1 MTSHPL
7 GILVNALTDDAPLNT
22 ATSRAIL
29 EAVGRGEMGET
40 LEIGTSTRVV
50 AFGKHDSTS
59 PRFADAVQTAV
70 DHGFQPTVRIVG
82 GRAAVF
88 HETTLRFGW
97 TRPVEDRAKAMSEG
111 FDRITAMVTDT
122 LANFGIHG
130 IVGEIP
136 GEYCPG
142 ANSVHIA
149 GRKVMGVGQRL
160 VRNAA
165 HVGGVVVM
173 SNGEVINEV
182 LVPIYDL
189 LGLPLD
195 PSVTGSVADALPLT
209 TTEFAEAFVA
219 TVAGGRPTIKV
230 AIPEAVRQEALRMR
244 PDHDP
249 VPRGGPSNPA
259 TSNPVTSNP
268 GDTCTS
274 PGHDQDSPS

>member
-7 GILVNALTDDAPLNT
+7 GILANALTDDAPLNT

-29 EAVGRGEMGET
+29 EAVGRSEMGET

-50 AFGKHDSTS
+50 AFGKHDTTS
-59 PRFADAVQTAV
+59 PRFADAAQSAV

-97 TRPVEDRAKAMSEG
+97 TRPVDDPAKAMSEG
-111 FDRITAMVTDT
+111 FDQITAFVTET

-142 ANSVHIA
+142 TSSVHIA

-160 VRNAA
+160 IRNAA
-165 HVGGVVVM
+165 HVGGVIVI
-173 SNGEVINEV
+173 SNSAVINEV

-195 PSVTGSVADALPLT
+195 PSVTGSVADALPIA
-209 TTEFAEAFVA
+209 TTEFADVFVA
-219 TVAGGRPTIKV
+219 RVAGGRPTIDV
-230 AIPEAVRQEALRMR
+230 TVPDAVRQEALRIR
-244 PDHDP
+244 PNHDP
-249 VPRGGPSNPA
+249 FALAGTSGPRDSGTA
-259 TSNPVTSNP
+259 AR
-268 GDTCTS
+268 
-274 PGHDQDSPS
+274 QDSAS